1 MEHSPVWPVYYIMKR
16 LPKDIRKYCRDQ
28 RFTYTHSNSYEEMT
42 INFRIT
48 NIAGEYND
56 RNPLKTSSWE
66 DININIVVEGT
77 VSRISNNCITNT
89 KTLEEHFDYGLRWN
103 PREPRRRIRR
113 ILGGGHY
120 NSGSNYNY
128 GHTDIDK
135 GHFDLFLRCFNLYE
149 HRINLKTI
157 KFGKV

>member
-1 MEHSPVWPVYYIMKR
+1 MKR

-28 RFTYTHSNSYEEMT
+28 RFTYTHKNSYEEMT

-56 RNPLKTSSWE
+56 RNPLKTRSWE
-66 DININIVVEGT
+66 DININIVVDGT

-89 KTLEEHFDYGLRWN
+89 KTLTEYYGWDLSWN
-103 PREPRRRIRR
+103 PRDPRRRIRNM
-113 ILGGGHY
+113 IGGGEY
-120 NSGSNYNY
+120 NSYGYNH
-128 GHTDIDK
+128 GQNPDVNQGK
-135 GHFDLFLRCFNLYE
+135 FNLFLKCMNLYD
-149 HRINLKTI
+149 HRIKLKTI

>member
-1 MEHSPVWPVYYIMKR
+1 MKR
-16 LPKDIRKYCRDQ
+16 LPKDIRKYCRAQ
-28 RFTYTHSNSYEEMT
+28 RFTYTHKNSYEEMT

-56 RNPLKTSSWE
+56 RNPLKTRSWE
-66 DININIVVEGT
+66 DININIVVDGT

-89 KTLEEHFDYGLRWN
+89 KTLVDYYDWNLRWN
-103 PREPRRRIRR
+103 PRDPRKRIRR
-113 ILGGGHY
+113 MLGGGTF
-120 NSGSNYNY
+120 NSGNQYHY
-128 GHTDIDK
+128 GNTIIDK
-135 GHFDLFLRCFNLYE
+135 GQFDLFLRCFNLYE